1 MTMGSDLATV
11 HRVAVYW
18 APAPGSPWWQAG
30 SQWLGRC
37 AATALPLPQPVVEGV
52 EALEFARLTAAPRR
66 YGWHATLKAPF
77 GLASGHDL
85 EALQAALQRMAGR
98 HRVFDLGP
106 LQVCEL
112 DGFLALRPLHT
123 PPELL
128 QLEAGCVQSL
138 QPLAAGL
145 SAAELARRRRAGLN
159 AEQEALLQAWGYP
172 WVLQQFRFHLSLS
185 GPLERLLPQ
194 QRQALRAA
202 AMRQFHAL
210 VPCRIDRLSVFVE
223 PAPGADFKLLHQLQ
237 LQP

>member
-1 MTMGSDLATV
+1 MTMNSDLAPL

-18 APAPGSPWWQAG
+18 APAPDSPWWQAG

-85 EALQAALQRMAGR
+85 AALLVALQRMAGR
-98 HRVFDLGP
+98 HRAFDLGP

-128 QLEAGCVQSL
+128 QLEADCVQSL

-145 SAAELARRRRAGLN
+145 PPRRVGRGRPVNRHPVQGCK
-159 AEQEALLQAWGYP
+159 
-172 WVLQQFRFHLSLS
+172 V
-185 GPLERLLPQ
+185 
-194 QRQALRAA
+194 
-202 AMRQFHAL
+202 
-210 VPCRIDRLSVFVE
+210 RIHGHSW
-223 PAPGADFKLLHQLQ
+223 A
-237 LQP
+237 